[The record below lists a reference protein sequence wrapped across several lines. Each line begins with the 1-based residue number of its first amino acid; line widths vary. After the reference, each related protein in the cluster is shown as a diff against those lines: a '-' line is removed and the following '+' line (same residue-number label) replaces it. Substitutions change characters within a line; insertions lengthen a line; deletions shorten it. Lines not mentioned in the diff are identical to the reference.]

1 MQLRIGAP
9 AEVGMCPE
17 RIERVR
23 RRVQSWVDGKL
34 HSALVVIAA
43 RRGVIVLQAAVGQLT
58 PDPAS
63 PPVQLDSI
71 FPLASISKPIVA
83 TAAMIL
89 VEDALLGLNR
99 RVQEY
104 IPEFTGPGKEQVT
117 VHHLLTHT
125 AGIDDSAVDMHIV
138 QKTGTTDLAQLV
150 DDKATVHDLYV
161 ELGYDAPLIC
171 PPGQRHYYCQY
182 GIELVGQIIE
192 RVSGQALPDFAQ
204 ERIFAPLGM
213 NDTHYGVPAVLR
225 PRTVRRPDDAPYA
238 QPETIPLDGTPVL
251 CRALGGFNTNTFME
265 SVWACGNVTST
276 APDMLRFGQIFL
288 NRGMYG
294 DTRILSP
301 AAIALMRRNPIP
313 GVGSWVGNQ
322 QETSEAS
329 YGYGWSITGNT
340 HYINNGSLLSPETVR
355 HGGAGGVFIWLDPT
369 YELASIYFSVELQPS
384 PFKDHRANSDLF
396 VNGVTAAITE

>member
-1 MQLRIGAP
+1 MQFRTGDP

-23 RRVQSWVDGKL
+23 RRAQSWVDGKL
-34 HSALVVIAA
+34 HSALVVMAA
-43 RRGVIVLQAAVGQLT
+43 RRGVIVLQAAFGQLT

-63 PPVQLDSI
+63 PPAQLDSI
-71 FPLASISKPIVA
+71 FPLASLSKPIAA
-83 TAAMIL
+83 TAVMIL
-89 VEDALLGLNR
+89 VEDALLGLHR

-104 IPEFTGPGKEQVT
+104 IPEFSGPGKEQVT

-125 AGIDDSAVDMHIV
+125 AGLDDSAIDQHIV
-138 QKTGTTDLAQLV
+138 QKTGTTDLVQLV
-150 DDKATVHDLYV
+150 DDKATIHDLYV

-171 PPGQRHYYCQY
+171 PPGQRHYYSQY
-182 GIELVGQIIE
+182 GVELVGQIIE
-192 RVSGQALPDFAQ
+192 RVSGQALPEFVQ
-204 ERIFAPLGM
+204 ERIFGPLGM
-213 NDTHYGVPAVLR
+213 NDTHYGIPGDLR
-225 PRTVRRPDDAPYA
+225 PRMVRRPDDAPYA
-238 QPETIPLDGTPVL
+238 QPETIALVDSPVL
-251 CRALGGFNTNTFME
+251 CQALGGFNTNAFME
-265 SVWACGNVTST
+265 NVWTCGNVYST
-276 APDMLRFGQIFL
+276 APDLLRFGQIFL

-313 GVGSWVGNQ
+313 GIGSWVGNQ
-322 QETSEAS
+322 QETGEAS

-369 YELASIYFSVELQPS
+369 YELASIYLSVELQPS
-384 PFKDHRANSDLF
+384 SFKDHKSNSDLF
-396 VNGVTAAITE
+396 INGVTAAVIE